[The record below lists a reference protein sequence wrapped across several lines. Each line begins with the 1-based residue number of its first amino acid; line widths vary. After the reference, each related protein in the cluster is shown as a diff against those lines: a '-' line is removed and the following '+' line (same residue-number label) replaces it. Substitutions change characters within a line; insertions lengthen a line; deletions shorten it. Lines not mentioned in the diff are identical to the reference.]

1 MRVLYFTRDYTPHDY
16 RFLTSLAE
24 SGQEVLFLRLERRGR
39 QVEDRPL
46 PPEVEQIVWR
56 GGQKPFSWRS
66 LPATALALRRVFRQ
80 RQPDVIHAGPVQSC
94 AFLTALAGGR
104 PLVTMSWGSDLLVDA
119 HQNPWMKGI
128 TRFTLHRSD
137 MLVGDCQAVQQAA
150 ESFGFSG
157 ERVVLFP
164 WGVDVEKFSPG
175 GSEDGLRER
184 LGWKDAFVILSL
196 RSWEP
201 IYGVDCVVRAFARAA
216 EAEPRLRLLLLGSGS
231 LAGKIQSMIYEHHLH
246 ERVHLGGQVSQ
257 RELPR
262 YYRAADLYVSASHSD
277 GSSVSLLE
285 ALASGL
291 PVLVSD
297 IPGNREWIEEGVTGW
312 LFPDGDA
319 EALAAGMLKAVAAG
333 SALNEMGGRA
343 RALAEER
350 ADWRK
355 NFPKLL
361 TAYQQ
366 GIEFTKRRI
375 HRHEH

>member
-1 MRVLYFTRDYTPHDY
+1 MRILYFTRDYTPHDY

-24 SGQEVLFLRLERRGR
+24 SGQEVLFLRLERRKR

-56 GGQKPFSWRS
+56 GGQQPFSWRS
-66 LPATALALRRVFRQ
+66 LPAMVLALRRVLRQ
-80 RQPDVIHAGPVQSC
+80 YQPDVIHAGPVQSC

-128 TRFTLHRSD
+128 TRFTLRRSD
-137 MLVGDCQAVQQAA
+137 ILVGDCQAVQRAA
-150 ESFGFSG
+150 EGFGFSG

-164 WGVDVEKFSPG
+164 WGVDVEKFSPA
-175 GSEDGLRER
+175 GSDNGLRER

-201 IYGVDCVVRAFARAA
+201 IYGVDCVVRAFAQAA
-216 EAEPRLRLLLLGSGS
+216 EVEPRLRLLLLGNGS
-231 LAGKIQSMIYEHHLH
+231 LAGKIQSMIYEHHLY
-246 ERVHLGGQVSQ
+246 ERVYLGGQVSQ

-285 ALASGL
+285 AMASGL

-297 IPGNREWIEEGVTGW
+297 IAGNREWIEEGVAGW

-319 EALAAGMLKAVAAG
+319 GALAAGMLRAV
-333 SALNEMGGRA
+333 SASSGLGDMGRRGRM
-343 RALAEER
+343 LAEER

-361 TAYQQ
+361 AAYRQ
-366 GIEFTKRRI
+366 GIESAKRRK
-375 HRHEH
+375 

>member
-24 SGQEVLFLRLERRGR
+24 SGQEVLFLRLERRKR
-39 QVEDRPL
+39 QVEDRSL
-46 PPEVEQIVWR
+46 PPEVEQIIWS
-56 GGQKPFSWRS
+56 GGKKPFSWRS
-66 LPATALALRRVFRQ
+66 LPATVLALRKVLRQ
-80 RQPDVIHAGPVQSC
+80 YQPDVIHAGPVQSC
-94 AFLTALAGGR
+94 AFLAALAGGR

-119 HQNPWMKGI
+119 HRTPWMKGI
-128 TRFTLHRSD
+128 TRFTLQRSD
-137 MLVGDCQAVQQAA
+137 MLVGDCQAVQRAA
-150 ESFGFSG
+150 EGFGFSG

-164 WGVDVEKFSPG
+164 WGVDVEKFSPA
-175 GSEDGLRER
+175 GSDDGLRDR

-201 IYGVDCVVRAFARAA
+201 IYGVDCVVQAFARAA
-216 EAEPRLRLLLLGSGS
+216 EVEPRLRLLLLGNGS
-231 LAGKIQSMIYEHHLH
+231 LAGKIQAMMYEHNLH
-246 ERVHLGGQVSQ
+246 ERVYLGGQVSQ

-297 IPGNREWIEEGVTGW
+297 IPGNREWIEEGVAGW
-312 LFPDGDA
+312 LFPDG
-319 EALAAGMLKAVAAG
+319 ETGALAAGMLKAVSAG
-333 SALNEMGGRA
+333 PQLMEMGRRGRL
-343 RALAEER
+343 LAEER

-366 GIEFTKRRI
+366 GIESAKRR
-375 HRHEH
+375 E

>member
-16 RFLTSLAE
+16 RFLTSLVE
-24 SGQEVLFLRLERRGR
+24 SGQEVLFLRLERQKR

-56 GGQKPFSWRS
+56 GGQRPFSWRS
-66 LPATALALRRVFRQ
+66 LPAMVLGLRRVLTRH
-80 RQPDVIHAGPVQSC
+80 QPDVIHAGPVQSC

-104 PLVTMSWGSDLLVDA
+104 PLVTMSWGSDLLVEA

-137 MLVGDCQAVQQAA
+137 ILVGDCRAVQRAA
-150 ESFGFSG
+150 EGFGFSA
-157 ERVVLFP
+157 EKVVLFP

-175 GSEDGLRER
+175 GDEDGLRER

-201 IYGVDCVVRAFARAA
+201 VYGVDCVVRAFARAA
-216 EAEPRLRLLLLGSGS
+216 EVEPRLRLLLLGSGS

-246 ERVHLGGQVSQ
+246 ERVFLGGQVSQ

-297 IPGNREWIEEGVTGW
+297 IPGNREWIEEGVAGW
-312 LFPDGDA
+312 LFPDGDS
-319 EALAAGMLKAVAAG
+319 EALAAGMLRAVSAG
-333 SALNEMGGRA
+333 SELSDMGRRGR
-343 RALAEER
+343 RLAEER

-361 TAYQQ
+361 SAYQRA
-366 GIEFTKRRI
+366 IESVKNTK
-375 HRHEH
+375 